1 MERTAKGLRLGSLG
15 PQELAII
22 NYGINILKPK
32 PILTGAEWAD
42 KYFYLSAE
50 SSSAPGKWKTR
61 PWQIDI
67 INAMTDQITPIV
79 VFRKPTRVGY
89 TKMLG
94 ITAGFYIH
102 QHPSVQLHYQPNADE
117 AKGFA
122 EDEFEPMVR
131 DNPDIA
137 KLIETP
143 NTRGR
148 IKKEKTVKKLYPGGY
163 AEFLGAESDR
173 NFNRRTARVVSGD
186 EIDTWKKEAGN
197 AGDTVTTMM
206 RRTSDFWDRKNILG
220 GKPVGGAYN
229 PDEST
234 ITDGVSVVDYWFQKG
249 TQEHRYLPCPHCDHM
264 QKFEFEYMAWDKDKD
279 DDGKTIKHYPETA
292 HFLCVECGEKIFD
305 KHKRGMDKKGKWVA
319 ENPDGATNGIRSF
332 HIWAMLSYSPN
343 VTWGDIV
350 SEFLDAKGNRL
361 KFKAFTNEVLAR
373 TWEENYER
381 IEINTDGRCEQYEAE
396 VPSGVRVLTFGTD
409 IQKDRIECELV
420 GWGEAEESWSIC
432 YKIFVGDTSK
442 PDVWERLDE
451 FTKTHFTHE
460 NGGKMRI
467 YTGGIDTGY
476 RSTQA
481 YDYCRPRFSRK
492 IFALKGSKVV
502 DAPIAPR
509 RFSIKNKGNVP
520 LFNVGVNEGKNVIS
534 SHISTE
540 DFGPGFMHFPEDE
553 KYDEEYFKQLTGE
566 KKGKDGRWVKI
577 RARNE
582 ALDVRNY
589 AYIALHIAGIDL
601 ELISKR
607 DTYLG
612 MITEN
617 KIQKKRKK
625 SEWMSKEY

>member
-1 MERTAKGLRLGSLG
+1 MGSLT
-15 PQELAII
+15 QQQLEII
-22 NYGINILKPK
+22 NYGINVLKPK
-32 PILTGAEWAD
+32 PILTGSQWAD

-50 SSSAPGKWKTR
+50 SSSVPGKWKTR
-61 PWQIDI
+61 PWQVEI

-79 VFRKPTRVGY
+79 VFKKPTRVGY

-94 ITAGFYIH
+94 IASGFYIH

-137 KLIETP
+137 RLIETP

-148 IKKEKTVKKLYPGGY
+148 TKKEKTVKKLYPGGY

-229 PDEST
+229 PEEKDQ
-234 ITDGVSVVDYWFQKG
+234 ITDGVSVVDYWFVKG
-249 TQEHRYLPCPHCDHM
+249 TQEHRHLPCPHCDTM
-264 QKFEFEYMAWDKDKD
+264 QKFDFEDMLWDKDKD
-279 DDGKTIKHYPETA
+279 ENGKTIKHYPETA
-292 HFLCVECGEKIFD
+292 HFRCIECDGKIFD
-305 KHKRGMDKKGKWVA
+305 KHKRAMDKKGKWVA
-319 ENPDGATNGIRSF
+319 DNPDAFKNGIRSF

-350 SEFLDAKGNRL
+350 KEFLDAKNNKL

-373 TWEENYER
+373 TWEEDFEK
-381 IEINTDGRCEQYEAE
+381 IDINVDGRLERYEAE
-396 VPSGVRVLTFGTD
+396 VPYGVLVLTLGTD
-409 IQKDRIECELV
+409 IQRDRIECELV
-420 GWGEAEESWSIC
+420 GWGENEESWSIC
-432 YKIFVGDTSK
+432 YKIFTGDTSK
-442 PDVWERLDE
+442 PDVWERFDE
-451 FTKTHFTHE
+451 FTKRHFIHE

-467 YTGGIDTGY
+467 YAGGIDTGY

-481 YDYCRPRFSRK
+481 YDFCRPRFNRRL
-492 IFALKGSKVV
+492 FALKGSKTI
-502 DAPIAPR
+502 DAPIAPT
-509 RFSIKNKGNVP
+509 RFSTKNKGKVP
-520 LFNVGVNEGKNVIS
+520 LFNVGVNEGKNVIA
-534 SHISTE
+534 SHIATQ
-540 DFGPGFMHFPEDE
+540 DFGPGFMHFPEAKE
-553 KYDEEYFKQLTGE
+553 YDEEYFKQLTGE
-566 KKGKDGRWVKI
+566 KRGKDGRWVKI

-582 ALDVRNY
+582 AFDVRNY
-589 AYIALHIAGIDL
+589 AYIAMQIANVDL
-601 ELISKR
+601 ELLAKR
-607 DTYLG
+607 EQCLG
-612 MITEN
+612 MVHEN
-617 KIQKKRKK
+617 KTKRKRK
-625 SEWMSKEY
+625 TSGWMSKKYQTEK